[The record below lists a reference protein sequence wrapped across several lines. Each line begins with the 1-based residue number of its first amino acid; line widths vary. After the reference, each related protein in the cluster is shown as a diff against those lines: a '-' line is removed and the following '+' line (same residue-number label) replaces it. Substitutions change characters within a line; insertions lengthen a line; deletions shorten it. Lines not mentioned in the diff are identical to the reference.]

1 MESMLLYFRFRTEI
15 IVLFVFLVSFL
26 TYRVNRPSFNDSY
39 IGVEFSECLA
49 FFAIAKNLVTYLTGV
64 LHESNVDAATTVSTW
79 IGSSFITPLIG
90 AFFAD
95 TFWGR
100 YWTVLIF
107 LSVYVIVSSYKQ
119 CW

>member
-1 MESMLLYFRFRTEI
+1 MAS
-15 IVLFVFLVSFL
+15 S
-26 TYRVNRPSFNDSY
+26 
-39 IGVEFSECLA
+39 
-49 FFAIAKNLVTYLTGV
+49 AIAKNLVTYLTGA

-79 IGSSFITPLIG
+79 IGSSFFTPLIG

-100 YWTVLIF
+100 YWTLLIF